1 MFDVVWGCQMMSVLT
16 GVFSFTD
23 SALFA
28 IPGES
33 ISVKPSTTSTPP
45 TYPPPSAEDQSST
58 IIAVGVSVPI
68 VIIVVVVLAVIVI
81 VAMVMFRGKR
91 SQTLNL
97 TNDLPAHP
105 KEKWDMFDDFEE
117 HNVMTIR
124 NPLSSID
131 FKKMDGEDDD

>member
-1 MFDVVWGCQMMSVLT
+1 MTSVLT

-68 VIIVVVVLAVIVI
+68 VIIVVVVLVVVVI
-81 VAMVMFRGKR
+81 VAMVLFRGKKVKSIR
-91 SQTLNL
+91 SPDNL
-97 TNDLPAHP
+97 T
-105 KEKWDMFDDFEE
+105 DFPECKLDIFGYGGE
-117 HNVMTIR
+117 PNTVTIR
-124 NPLSSID
+124 NPLNTHDAGNIEGD
-131 FKKMDGEDDD
+131 WN

>member
-1 MFDVVWGCQMMSVLT
+1 MSVLT

-33 ISVKPSTTSTPP
+33 ISVKPTTTSTPP

-68 VIIVVVVLAVIVI
+68 VIIVVVVLAVVVI
-81 VAMVMFRGKR
+81 VAMVMFRVKKDE
-91 SQTLNL
+91 L
-97 TNDLPAHP
+97 TNSDDNHVNFPECKL
-105 KEKWDMFDDFEE
+105 DMFGDEE
-117 HNVMTIR
+117 EPNTMTIR
-124 NPLSSID
+124 NPLSTLDAEKI
-131 FKKMDGEDDD
+131 